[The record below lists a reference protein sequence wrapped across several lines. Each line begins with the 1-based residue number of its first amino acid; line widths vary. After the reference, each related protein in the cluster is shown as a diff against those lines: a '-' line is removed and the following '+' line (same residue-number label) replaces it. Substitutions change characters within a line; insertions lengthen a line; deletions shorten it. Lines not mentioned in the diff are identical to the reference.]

1 MEMESV
7 FLELAIVFL
16 AFWVLIVQ
24 EQPVQCCAV
33 AMGSTPRA
41 AASVSVAG
49 RAPSVTCR
57 LPSVLTHSVE
67 VVGFVSWALVL
78 ATQDTKE
85 KTVKKLTV
93 WTLDVLIMVY
103 ASMGNVT
110 AIQDGVATIVKY

>member
-1 MEMESV
+1 MWLLIPLSCSV
-7 FLELAIVFL
+7 S
-16 AFWVLIVQ
+16 Q
-24 EQPVQCCAV
+24 QPVQCCAV

-85 KTVKKLTV
+85 KIVKKVNMSIFTEAYCCLHKEA
-93 WTLDVLIMVY
+93 D
-103 ASMGNVT
+103 
-110 AIQDGVATIVKY
+110 